1 MWVNEAFFQAK
12 KVETWHLNSTAHIWW
27 IIFHLDVQ
35 LTTRIAFDAHVD
47 CDQEREERL
56 NYLDQYSCRP
66 PPFFLLALSFAQV
79 IIIHIVLLMI
89 TVSLMMNKY
98 NLALPVNAT
107 LPFQIGVFVYHVLI
121 LTNDGKI
128 VGPNGPA
135 YIKVDNFLLAW
146 SNLFCSIQP
155 LFLCQLSEIMPVLR
169 IGHPTQ
175 NFVSQGPLIFNP
187 RKKKEIW
194 RFLTYQFVHSGYFHI
209 CFNILVQV
217 RMSLH
222 KNYNLPPII
231 LCDSCDKTN
240 QKLSMAFHETL
251 PFPTSSPVL
260 W

>member
-1 MWVNEAFFQAK
+1 
-12 KVETWHLNSTAHIWW
+12 
-27 IIFHLDVQ
+27 
-35 LTTRIAFDAHVD
+35 
-47 CDQEREERL
+47 
-56 NYLDQYSCRP
+56 
-66 PPFFLLALSFAQV
+66 
-79 IIIHIVLLMI
+79 
-89 TVSLMMNKY
+89 MMNKY
-98 NLALPVNAT
+98 NLPVNAN

-146 SNLFCSIQP
+146 SNLLCSIRP